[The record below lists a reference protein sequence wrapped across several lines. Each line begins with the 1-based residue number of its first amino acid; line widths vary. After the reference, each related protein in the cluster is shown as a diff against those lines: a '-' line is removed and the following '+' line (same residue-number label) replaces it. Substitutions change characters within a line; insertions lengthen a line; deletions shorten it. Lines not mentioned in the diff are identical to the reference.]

1 MSNYY
6 NNNNRGIYGGQ
17 NNMYGQ
23 QAPNMYS
30 NSNNY
35 MRPQGNFYNNYNQGN
50 YNQNNYQ
57 NQNQIHNQNF
67 NNQNQQNNGPKP
79 FISGYMGRILISAQD
94 LETFQK
100 SLKSAEWTQNK
111 NYLKANNIN
120 IKLRTNNLQGQLQS
134 EISIP
139 RNRFNNYGGINS
151 NFNEEDLIN
160 FIKEVNNYNQKQKE
174 QIANEKNNFIRNNFP
189 NERPDLNMNYLF
201 EKIGENRKDVLMK
214 DSSLYGK
221 VERLLPLLK
230 NEDAPKSAGNYDIK
244 RSGIF
249 DYEKKEDKKLFTNDN
264 TSTPSGDFNS
274 PWNND
279 NKKKFSNDRNTG
291 TPGFY

>member
-6 NNNNRGIYGGQ
+6 NNNQRGYNQ
-17 NNMYGQ
+17 YQPNQNMYQ
-23 QAPNMYS
+23 QPNYGIPPGNMPRGNIYNQ
-30 NSNNY
+30 NS
-35 MRPQGNFYNNYNQGN
+35 NYNQGN
-50 YNQNNYQ
+50 YNQNQ
-57 NQNQIHNQNF
+57 NQNI
-67 NNQNQQNNGPKP
+67 GPKI
-79 FISGYMGRILISAQD
+79 FISGNIGRINISSED
-94 LETFQK
+94 LETFSK
-100 SLKSAEWTQNK
+100 SLKSTEWTTNQ
-111 NYLKANNIN
+111 NYLQAENIRVSL
-120 IKLRTNNLQGQLQS
+120 KLSLQGQLQS
-134 EISIP
+134 EIAVP
-139 RNRFNNYGGINS
+139 KNRFNEYALNS
-151 NFNEEDLIN
+151 NFNLNEFQN
-160 FIKEVNNYNQKQKE
+160 FIKSVEDENIRKKDEAEKE
-174 QIANEKNNFIRNNFP
+174 KTEFLRVNFP
-189 NERPDLNMNYLF
+189 NESPSISNSDLYK
-201 EKIGENRKDVLMK
+201 KIGENKREVIIKDRN
-214 DSSLYGK
+214 LYGK